1 MKKFLAVV
9 LLLVMLLTLTACE
22 PYTSSYKA
30 IMLITN
36 HTTNSCS
43 AKFDRLTGTMVF
55 KVRRTEPGEGDI
67 GYSITVEEGELT
79 LYYDALGVKEQ
90 LAKVTAGQS
99 VTARDGYVE
108 KGYKVYV
115 IIEAT
120 EGTKG
125 SVSVSLDGELPN

>member
-67 GYSITVEEGELT
+67 AYSITVEEGELT
-79 LYYDALGVKEQ
+79 LYYDAFGVKEQ
-90 LAKVTAGQS
+90 LAKATAGQS
-99 VTARDGYVE
+99 VPARGGYVE

>member
-22 PYTSSYKA
+22 PYTSTYKA

-67 GYSITVEEGELT
+67 AYSITVEEGELT
-79 LYYDALGVKEQ
+79 LYYDAFGVKEQ
-90 LAKVTAGQS
+90 LVKATAGQS
-99 VTARDGYVE
+99 VTARGGYVE

>member
-1 MKKFLAVV
+1 MKKFLTVV

-22 PYTSSYKA
+22 PYTSTYKA

-67 GYSITVEEGELT
+67 VYSITVV
-79 LYYDALGVKEQ
+79 DAG
-90 LAKVTAGQS
+90 LAVPFGDRAAQS
-99 VTARDGYVE
+99 LFV
-108 KGYKVYV
+108 
-115 IIEAT
+115 
-120 EGTKG
+120 
-125 SVSVSLDGELPN
+125 